1 MSLSQW
7 LYNIVDVNLCILI
20 FVGDHLLE
28 DRDTMVDVTPTV
40 REFYA
45 GKNIFLTG
53 VTGFVGKALLE
64 KLLRCCPEVGNIYCL
79 VRAKKNQKGTERLR
93 NIFNDKVC
101 YAVMSSLCDCLKW

>member
-1 MSLSQW
+1 
-7 LYNIVDVNLCILI
+7 
-20 FVGDHLLE
+20 
-28 DRDTMVDVTPTV
+28 MVDVTPTV

-101 YAVMSSLCDCLKW
+101 YAVLPSSCDCLKL